1 MAGHDLGYKYL
12 FAHPELVR
20 DLLADFTQFS
30 FLGALAPAAFERV
43 NPSHVSERFSERH
56 DDILWRARLGD
67 RWLYVYILLEF
78 QSGVDRWMALRMQV
92 YIGLLYQDLIKGKQ
106 VAPGALLPPVLPL
119 VFYNGAAAWTAAPD
133 LSALIMSG
141 PDTLAPFQATQ
152 RYVLIDQQRLDAEE
166 LAAKRSVLALLFRLE
181 LSDVPEVL
189 KEVLPALGTWLRM
202 DAQAPLRRS
211 VAAWVEQLLVRQ
223 FKEIASTAV
232 FDFEGESDM
241 GARKFETWADYLED
255 KGRQQGIELG
265 VQQGMKEGLQQ
276 GMRTALQSVLV
287 KRFGAI
293 PVGMLP
299 TLEQAG
305 ADELGK
311 WLVQALDTP
320 SIEALLSRPASR

>member
-30 FLGALAPAAFERV
+30 DLGRLAPTAFERV
-43 NPSHVSERFSERH
+43 NPSYVSERFSERH
-56 DDILWRARLGD
+56 DDILWRVRLGD
-67 RWLYVYILLEF
+67 RYLYVYILLEF

-92 YIGLLYQDLIKGKQ
+92 YIGLLYQDLVKRNEF
-106 VAPGALLPPVLPL
+106 APGALLPPVLPL

-133 LSALIMSG
+133 LSALIMNA
-141 PDTLAPFQATQ
+141 PDTLAPFQASQ
-152 RYVLIDQQRLDAEE
+152 RYVLIDQQRLDGEQ
-166 LAAKRSVLALLFRLE
+166 LAAKGSVLALLFRLE

-211 VAAWVEQLLVRQ
+211 VGAWVEQLLVRQ

-232 FDFEGESDM
+232 FDLEGESDK

-265 VQQGMKEGLQQ
+265 MQQGMQQ
-276 GMRTALQSVLV
+276 GMRTALQSILV
-287 KRFGAI
+287 KRFGAF
-293 PVGMLP
+293 PAGLLP
-299 TLEQAG
+299 MLEQAG
-305 ADELGK
+305 ADQLGQ
-311 WLVQALDTP
+311 WLEQALDTP
-320 SIEALLSRPASR
+320 SIEALLGRPAPR